1 MNCVFVKSR
10 IGTLVIIRISYPF
23 HFLLLYNLKIL
34 IKIKG
39 LFYF

>member
-23 HFLLLYNLKIL
+23 YFPLLYNLKIL

>member
-23 HFLLLYNLKIL
+23 HFPLLYNLKIP